1 MRHGYRKLER
11 IPAMSHR
18 ILFLLMLFFFAG
30 AGVAN
35 AQLPDLTQNPLK
47 TNPSPELI
55 GQLTKQLSIKPEQA
69 TGGAGALFGFAK
81 TKLTPEDF
89 LKVSNAVPGMDGL
102 LKAAPKVESAG
113 SDPLSQIGSIVPG
126 KAGGIA
132 SVGGAFKQL
141 GMSPEMA
148 TKFLPI
154 MTQFVKVKG
163 GANVASLL
171 GGAFK

>member
-1 MRHGYRKLER
+1 MF
-11 IPAMSHR
+11 HR
-18 ILFLLMLFFFAG
+18 ILILVVCLLTYVG
-30 AGVAN
+30 AAQ
-35 AQLPDLTQNPLK
+35 AQLPNVSQNPLSS
-47 TNPSPELI
+47 NPSPELV

-81 TKLTPEDF
+81 TKLKPEDF

-102 LKAAPKVESAG
+102 LKAAPKVNSTG
-113 SDPLSQIGSIVPG
+113 SDPLSQIGSMLPG

-132 SVGGAFKQL
+132 SVAGAFKQL
-141 GMSPEMA
+141 GMSPDMV

-163 GANVASLL
+163 GANVAGLL